1 MSAYLPV
8 TRSTIAT
15 VFLSLAALLLLACSV
30 NTRPVLAAEKGRAQ
44 AASSPAASQ
53 ARVHFISIS
62 GFKFLPATLTVKTGE
77 TVEWKNEDT
86 VVHTATADDKTF
98 DSGNIAPGKSWTFVA
113 SKPGTYTY
121 ICTIHPNMKG
131 TLTVQ

>member
-1 MSAYLPV
+1 MFPYSFVMRSAI
-8 TRSTIAT
+8 STA
-15 VFLSLAALLLLACSV
+15 FLSLAALLLLACSG
-30 NTRPVLAAEKGRAQ
+30 NARPVQAAENGRTQVA
-44 AASSPAASQ
+44 SPAASQ
-53 ARVHFISIS
+53 ARVHTIVIN
-62 GFKFLPATLTVKTGE
+62 GFKFLPDTLTVKTGE
-77 TVEWKNEDT
+77 TVEWKNEDA
-86 VVHTATADDKTF
+86 VVHTATAEDKTF

>member
-1 MSAYLPV
+1 MSTYSPV

-30 NTRPVLAAEKGRAQ
+30 NTSPVLAAEKDRAQ
-44 AASSPAASQ
+44 VATPAASQ
-53 ARVHFISIS
+53 ARVHTIAIS
-62 GFKFLPATLTVKTGE
+62 GFKFLPDTLTVKTGE
-77 TVEWKNEDT
+77 TVEWKNEDA

-113 SKPGTYTY
+113 GKPGTYTY

>member
-15 VFLSLAALLLLACSV
+15 VFLSLAALLLVPCSG
-30 NTRPVLAAEKGRAQ
+30 NTHPVLAAENGRAQ

-53 ARVHFISIS
+53 ARIHTISIS
-62 GFKFLPATLTVKTGE
+62 GFKFVPDTLTVKTGE
-77 TVEWKNEDT
+77 TIEWKNEDT

-113 SKPGTYTY
+113 GKPGTYNY
-121 ICTIHPNMKG
+121 ICTIHPNMKAK
-131 TLTVQ
+131 LTVQ